1 MSDNILF
8 TPFTLKGLQLPNRIV
23 MAPMT
28 RGMAKAGIPGPENV
42 EYYRRRAQGNVG
54 LILTEGT
61 VVNRPASRN
70 MAGIP
75 FIPR

>member
-28 RGMAKAGIPGPENV
+28 RGMAKAGIPGPENAK
-42 EYYRRRAQGNVG
+42 YYRRRAKATWG
-54 LILTEGT
+54 
-61 VVNRPASRN
+61 
-70 MAGIP
+70 
-75 FIPR
+75 

>member
-28 RGMAKAGIPGPENV
+28 RGMA
-42 EYYRRRAQGNVG
+42 
-54 LILTEGT
+54 
-61 VVNRPASRN
+61 
-70 MAGIP
+70 GIP
-75 FIPR
+75 FFHGDAALAGWQGVADAVHAAGGKIGPQI